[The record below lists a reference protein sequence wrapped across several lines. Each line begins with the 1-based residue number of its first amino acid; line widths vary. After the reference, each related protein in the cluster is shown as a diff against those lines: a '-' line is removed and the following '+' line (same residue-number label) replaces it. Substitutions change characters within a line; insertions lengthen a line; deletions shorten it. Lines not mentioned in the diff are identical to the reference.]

1 MTEVGFYHL
10 TRTPLERALPKLLE
24 RVLAGGLR
32 AVVVSGSAERVEALN
47 AALWTYEQLSFLPH
61 GSAKDGQAEEQPI
74 WLTTEDENPNAATV
88 LVLTDGVST
97 SKVGEFARCLDMFD
111 GRDADAVAAAR
122 ERWKAMKAA
131 GHSLAYW
138 QQNEAGSWEK
148 RET

>member
-24 RVLAGGLR
+24 RVIAGGMR

-61 GSAKDGQAEEQPI
+61 GSAKDGQAEDQPI
-74 WLTTEDENPNAATV
+74 WLTTADENPNGATV
-88 LVLTDGVST
+88 LVLTDGVSS
-97 SKVGEFARCLDMFD
+97 SKVAEFARCLDMFD
-111 GRDADAVAAAR
+111 GRDPDAVGAAR

-131 GHSLAYW
+131 GHALAYW
-138 QQNEAGSWEK
+138 QQNEAGGWEK
-148 RET
+148 RDA